1 MRRRRMIAAIT
12 GCASAAVL
20 ASAIPA
26 HAEGSWTSSMNGVEL
41 AGSADIV
48 VSTHQ
53 TENLSEVYD
62 HVVVLS
68 DGVVRFTGT
77 VQEFYAL
84 APRDTASGRVA
95 DGAYT
100 AVLGG
105 GEAW

>member
-1 MRRRRMIAAIT
+1 MTRE
-12 GCASAAVL
+12 
-20 ASAIPA
+20 
-26 HAEGSWTSSMNGVEL
+26 AEGK
-41 AGSADIV
+41 V
-48 VSTHQ
+48 VRTQPLLHIE
-53 TENLSEVYD
+53 TVT
-62 HVVVLS
+62 VRMP
-68 DGVVRFTGT
+68 VVRFTGT